1 MGISSIIGINL
12 LCTKL
17 HKQPRLTASYCII
30 LTDIRHY
37 GIMRFCLQI
46 KHTLL
51 KESLLIQ
58 SKKVIR
64 LLEYILLLIGIS
76 YIKQHLRHSFTSITY
91 GWSAYNL
98 CFLVKYCFRN
108 LADYI
113 AFVLLR
119 IQKIR

>member
-1 MGISSIIGINL
+1 MISTPSHIGINL

-30 LTDIRHY
+30 LTGIRHY

-58 SKKVIR
+58 SKK
-64 LLEYILLLIGIS
+64 S
-76 YIKQHLRHSFTSITY
+76 DT
-91 GWSAYNL
+91 
-98 CFLVKYCFRN
+98 
-108 LADYI
+108 LA
-113 AFVLLR
+113 
-119 IQKIR
+119 